1 MMIKNSNK
9 QENCYIFLVSNFW
22 FPVDFLNLFE
32 FLWPKKMP
40 TGKIKA
46 KIHLEKHD
54 WITNL
59 ITYYWQN
66 ECARENAFV
75 AGNEGR
81 GKLERGVAAGGWSD
95 VGRHLSNVACWNIM
109 CNKNVAHSRSFPAI
123 ANDNIAEA
131 RYKKIYMN
139 LTKLTIIFNYSTIN
153 YDLKRKRNVFLSC
166 FSTIKCCVGLL

>member
-1 MMIKNSNK
+1 MLKTRFCEYELMMIKNSNK
-9 QENCYIFLVSNFW
+9 QENCCICLVSDLFLVSGCF
-22 FPVDFLNLFE
+22 FE

-59 ITYYWQN
+59 ITYYRQN

-81 GKLERGVAAGGWSD
+81 G
-95 VGRHLSNVACWNIM
+95 
-109 CNKNVAHSRSFPAI
+109 
-123 ANDNIAEA
+123 
-131 RYKKIYMN
+131 
-139 LTKLTIIFNYSTIN
+139 
-153 YDLKRKRNVFLSC
+153 
-166 FSTIKCCVGLL
+166 